1 MRVSSRDKVDLAKLT
16 NYFLVMQFSV
26 HVAKTQLSKL
36 IDAALRGEEVV
47 IAKGSQPV
55 VRLVPL
61 PQQRNLIG
69 ALEGKLTVPDDLF
82 EPMPEEDLR
91 LWEGG

>member
-1 MRVSSRDKVDLAKLT
+1 
-16 NYFLVMQFSV
+16 MQFSV

-36 IDAALRGEEVV
+36 IDAALRGEEVI

-61 PQQRNLIG
+61 PQKRNLIG
-69 ALEGKLTVPDDLF
+69 ALEGKVTVPDDFF
-82 EPMPEEDLR
+82 EPMSEEELR
-91 LWEGG
+91 LWEGS

>member
-1 MRVSSRDKVDLAKLT
+1 
-16 NYFLVMQFSV
+16 MQFSV

-36 IDAALRGEEVV
+36 IDAALRGEDVV

-61 PQQRNLIG
+61 PQKRNLIG
-69 ALEGKLTVPDDLF
+69 ALEGKLRAPDGLF
-82 EPMPEEDLR
+82 DPMSDEELR